1 LVILL
6 VNIFLLSTCSNCG
19 FRPVLSEQSA
29 VAAAAAAAAA
39 QRSANHPP
47 LFLPPHLAA
56 QFTHQPLFPGLKGES
71 QHTPSQS
78 ISDKIN
84 PNHFGL
90 IKLSGVGRK
99 QQMLLVKDKSKSNL
113 CPDQI

>member
-1 LVILL
+1 
-6 VNIFLLSTCSNCG
+6 
-19 FRPVLSEQSA
+19 

-71 QHTPSQS
+71 QQS

-113 CPDQI
+113 CPEQI